1 MEESKPKSKLKMTN
15 EKSMFNKPPEPDREE
30 FELNAAKV
38 FNKYELR
45 KRKCA
50 ELGAKYISSLNDKT
64 LLENKSPI
72 SKELEKDI
80 LANLI
85 NIGIEINTDES
96 ENEGMGSIALITLLL
111 NSLLKQRDKINE
123 LSFKLNKLEI
133 EVKSKNEK

>member
-1 MEESKPKSKLKMTN
+1 MEESKLKTKLKITN
-15 EKSMFNKPPEPDREE
+15 EKSMFNKPSEPDREE
-30 FELNAAKV
+30 FELNAAQV

-50 ELGAKYISSLNDKT
+50 DLGSKYVSILNDKT
-64 LLENKSPI
+64 LQENKNPI
-72 SKELEKDI
+72 SKDLEKEI

-111 NSLLKQRDKINE
+111 NCILKQRDKINE
-123 LSFKLNKLEI
+123 VSYRLNKLEI
-133 EVKSKNEK
+133 EAKVKNEK